1 MATYMPPWPEW
12 QFEYMGS
19 RFLGRLLGLW
29 SSLWV
34 SLVRKLFQSFTK
46 TARNRR
52 DPSSGNSN
60 GYYLDDP
67 RPSETEF
74 SFARKLSRMAISTLL
89 TLGVWR
95 IITLKAV
102 WVAAGES
109 GDRILSAILLFVS
122 ASWVISL
129 VWICFSKSRK
139 TESSFFTTTRPQRK
153 PRYTRSPRARAS

>member
-1 MATYMPPWPEW
+1 MPPWPEW

-19 RFLGRLLGLW
+19 RILGRLLGLW

-34 SLVRKLFQSFTK
+34 SLVRKLLRLLTK

-52 DPSSGNSN
+52 DSSYCNSN
-60 GYYLDDP
+60 RYNSIDDI

-74 SFARKLSRMAISTLL
+74 SFARRLSRMAVSTLL

-95 IITLKAV
+95 IVTLKSV
-102 WVAAGES
+102 WLAAGES
-109 GDRILSAILLFVS
+109 GDRILTAILLFVS

-129 VWICFSKSRK
+129 VWICFSKSKQRELP
-139 TESSFFTTTRPQRK
+139 TIARPLRK
-153 PRYTRSPRARAS
+153 PRSTGSTSAKAS

>member
-1 MATYMPPWPEW
+1 MPPWPEW

-19 RFLGRLLGLW
+19 RFLGRLLGFW

-34 SLVRKLFQSFTK
+34 SLVRKLFRSLTK

-52 DPSSGNSN
+52 ESSSCNSI
-60 GYYLDDP
+60 GYNFLDDP

-89 TLGVWR
+89 TLIVWR
-95 IITLKAV
+95 VITLKAV

-109 GDRILSAILLFVS
+109 GDRILTAILLFVS

-129 VWICFSKSRK
+129 VWICFSKSRQTQK
-139 TESSFFTTTRPQRK
+139 PPVTTARPQRK
-153 PRYTRSPRARAS
+153 PRFTRSTRARVS

>member
-1 MATYMPPWPEW
+1 MPPWPEW

-34 SLVRKLFQSFTK
+34 SLVRKLFRLLTK
-46 TARNRR
+46 AARNRC
-52 DPSSGNSN
+52 DSSSCNSN
-60 GYYLDDP
+60 GYNPLDDT

-74 SFARKLSRMAISTLL
+74 SFAKKLSRMAVSTLL

-102 WVAAGES
+102 WLAAGES
-109 GDRILSAILLFVS
+109 GDRILTAILLFVS

-129 VWICFSKSRK
+129 VWISFSKSKRK
-139 TESSFFTTTRPQRK
+139 KISATPQPFRK
-153 PRYTRSPRARAS
+153 PGYTGPTGAKAS